1 LKDVFLSYSCY
12 ANLYLYQ
19 EDIAMLIAI
28 VKTLFSVYT
37 LMLLIK
43 VLSSWFPQYRNHP
56 FLRFVSQFT
65 DPYLNFFRKFIP
77 PLGGTI
83 DLSPLV
89 AFIALQIVET
99 FLLRIL

>member
-1 LKDVFLSYSCY
+1 MIFTRD
-12 ANLYLYQ
+12 AT
-19 EDIAMLIAI
+19 MLIAI

-43 VLSSWFPQYRNHP
+43 VLSSWFPQFRNHS
-56 FLRFVSQFT
+56 FLRFISQFT

-77 PLGGTI
+77 PIGGTI